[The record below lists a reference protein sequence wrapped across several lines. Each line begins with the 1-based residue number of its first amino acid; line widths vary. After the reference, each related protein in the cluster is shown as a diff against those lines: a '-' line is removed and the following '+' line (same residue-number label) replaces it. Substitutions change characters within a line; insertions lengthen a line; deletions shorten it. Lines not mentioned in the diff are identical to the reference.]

1 MGNFHAQIHHLS
13 HQIPLYLKNIAVF
26 DVMKY
31 RYLRGIRQVFDDKND
46 HLNTLILLVEWY
58 LNLLLIKYWCLT
70 KEIWV
75 WI

>member
-1 MGNFHAQIHHLS
+1 MGNFHAWVHYLS

-46 HLNTLILLVEWY
+46 RKTFLTILLDWY
-58 LNLLLIKYWCLT
+58 LNLSLIKYWYLS
-70 KEIWV
+70 KRVRV